1 MDCPLSND
9 GLDERGVPDA
19 ATLGAKVLKDN
30 LGLALVELDIENV
43 QKLVEL
49 VSVYGAVL
57 VLVKL
62 VEHPRESQCAPGAL
76 LKLGSNHSHNVR
88 QFLTSRERGLSVT
101 WGHHRLA
108 LDELRGA
115 ILPQSPKHAAIR
127 AKRT

>member
-49 VSVYGAVL
+49 VSVYGAVS
-57 VLVKL
+57 KPYCT
-62 VEHPRESQCAPGAL
+62 ERESSGAR
-76 LKLGSNHSHNVR
+76 V
-88 QFLTSRERGLSVT
+88 
-101 WGHHRLA
+101 
-108 LDELRGA
+108 
-115 ILPQSPKHAAIR
+115 
-127 AKRT
+127 